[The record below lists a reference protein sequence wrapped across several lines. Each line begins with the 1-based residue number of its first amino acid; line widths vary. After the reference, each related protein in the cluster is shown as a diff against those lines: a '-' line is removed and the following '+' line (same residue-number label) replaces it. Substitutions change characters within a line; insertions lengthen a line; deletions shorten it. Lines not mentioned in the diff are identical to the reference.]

1 MKAISLLSLEA
12 NEITRSCFGLAACVL
27 LNLRTVCT
35 IIFLSLVFIFFL
47 GVKMIQVSFLYAS
60 YKTLETCKDIG
71 KIVLKFLLLETDK
84 HCDVKNCLLK
94 HFKMRAKMVPD
105 ACLRDECNLQFG

>member
-1 MKAISLLSLEA
+1 MKSQEAVLEWLLAYFLTS
-12 NEITRSCFGLAACVL
+12 GLFVQSY
-27 LNLRTVCT
+27 
-35 IIFLSLVFIFFL
+35 FLSLAFIFFL
-47 GVKMIQVSFLYAS
+47 SVKMIQVSFLYAS

-71 KIVLKFLLLETDK
+71 KIVLKFPLLETDK

-105 ACLRDECNLQFG
+105 ACLGDECDLQFG